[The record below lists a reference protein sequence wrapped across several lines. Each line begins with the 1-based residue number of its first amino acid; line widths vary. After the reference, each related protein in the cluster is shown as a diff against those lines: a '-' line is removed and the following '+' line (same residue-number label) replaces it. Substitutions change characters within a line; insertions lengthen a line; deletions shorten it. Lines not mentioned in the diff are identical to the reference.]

1 MHNDIIAI
9 GMCTNVF
16 FPGEISPF
24 LDKEIG
30 NVLEFF
36 LKNIVTLTNFSK
48 ILLNFAKLLTSRSWG
63 KKTAVWKAEISLT
76 SHCLKDKCI
85 LLWLGNQ

>member
-9 GMCTNVF
+9 DMCTNVF

-36 LKNIVTLTNFSK
+36 FK
-48 ILLNFAKLLTSRSWG
+48 IL
-63 KKTAVWKAEISLT
+63 
-76 SHCLKDKCI
+76 
-85 LLWLGNQ
+85 

>member
-9 GMCTNVF
+9 GICTNVF

-30 NVLEFF
+30 KNLEF
-36 LKNIVTLTNFSK
+36 LKV
-48 ILLNFAKLLTSRSWG
+48 
-63 KKTAVWKAEISLT
+63 V
-76 SHCLKDKCI
+76 
-85 LLWLGNQ
+85 